1 MSNFHNCA
9 KFEVLILILTMSSPL
24 KSIKF
29 GKVSVYQLK
38 KSCKMKINIKEN
50 LHFAEM
56 HVDSII

>member
-9 KFEVLILILTMSSPL
+9 KFEFLIPVITLSSPL
-24 KSIKF
+24 KSIKS

-56 HVDSII
+56 HVDSSI

>member
-24 KSIKF
+24 KSIKS

-38 KSCKMKINIKEN
+38 KSCKMKINIKQN

-56 HVDSII
+56 HVDSSI